1 MILHEELDRE
11 EGFLVCFFCMG
22 LVKGNG
28 DTKDFDVV
36 LAVSKMIQE
45 SLEHEFLMFS
55 CLASKF

>member
-1 MILHEELDRE
+1 M
-11 EGFLVCFFCMG
+11 V

-55 CLASKF
+55 CLASKFEVDLHLAFKEMPVII

>member
-1 MILHEELDRE
+1 MKNWRE
-11 EGFLVCFFCMG
+11 KKVFLFVFFCMV